1 MAIPNLSARSVPHDL
16 ELQDAPRVR
25 QAVAVVIFAIIT
37 ALSARLSLPPLP
49 GTQIP
54 FSFQPLA
61 VIVAG
66 GLLGARLGAA
76 SQILYLLAGLSGL
89 PVFVLGSILAPSGGY
104 LMAYPLAAFVVG
116 VIAEGTLERRLTGL
130 IAGMLVIYAGGVAW
144 LSFTIGMERAFM
156 TGVAPF
162 VGADAVKVALALV
175 ILLVMQKRS
184 KELFGA

>member
-1 MAIPNLSARSVPHDL
+1 MANSHFPGPISQSVALS
-16 ELQDAPRVR
+16 DAPRVR
-25 QAVAVVIFAIIT
+25 QAIGVITFAIIT
-37 ALSARLSLPPLP
+37 AISARLSLPLL

-76 SQILYLLAGLSGL
+76 SQIIYLLAGLSGL

-116 VIAEGTLERRLTGL
+116 TIAEGTVLRRLGGL
-130 IAGMLVIYAGGVAW
+130 LAGMAVIYAGGVAW
-144 LSFTIGMERAFM
+144 LSLTLGFERAII
-156 TGVAPF
+156 TGVLPF
-162 VGADAVKVALALV
+162 IGADAVKVGLALV

-184 KELFGA
+184 RELFAV

>member
-1 MAIPNLSARSVPHDL
+1 MANTPYAGQISSQL
-16 ELQDAPRVR
+16 EMRDAPRVR
-25 QAVAVVIFAIIT
+25 QVIGVVTFAIIT
-37 ALSARLSLPPLP
+37 AISARISLMLP
-49 GTQIP
+49 MTSIP

-76 SQILYLLAGLSGL
+76 SQILYLMAGISGL

-116 VIAEGTLERRLTGL
+116 L
-130 IAGMLVIYAGGVAW
+130 IAKGSVLRNVAGLLAGLAVIYAGGVAW
-144 LSFTIGMERAFM
+144 LSLTVGLQVAVTTGIMPFIGS
-156 TGVAPF
+156 
-162 VGADAVKVALALV
+162 DLVKVALAVV
-175 ILLVMQKRS
+175 ILQVMQNRS